1 MMPVLLE
8 GLGEPADARI
18 DGVDAR
24 AVKPGG
30 ESAAATPL
38 QQREGRI
45 SGRDVRV

>member
-1 MMPVLLE
+1 MPVLLE
-8 GLGEPADARI
+8 GLGEPADARTE
-18 DGVDAR
+18 DVGAR
-24 AVKPGG
+24 PVKAGA